1 MNNKTTEHAFEMLQA
16 IKAKVNNDVIK
27 DYEMPSLCNI
37 DTGKETGFAVILTLS
52 TKYDYTNRVLD
63 EWKQKFEAEDYYIKV
78 CRNQLHVRFNVM
90 FDKKKKKATPKP
102 KPSHVEE
109 SSVYDGPEGVWDNR

>member
-78 CRNQLHVRFNVM
+78 RRNQLQVRFNVM

-102 KPSHVEE
+102 KPSHAEE